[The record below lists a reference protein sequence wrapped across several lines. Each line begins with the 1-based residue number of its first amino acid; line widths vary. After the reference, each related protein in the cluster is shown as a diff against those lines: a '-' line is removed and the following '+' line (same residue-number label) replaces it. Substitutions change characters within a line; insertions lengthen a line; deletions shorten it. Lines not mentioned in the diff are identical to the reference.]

1 MQQHYAQKTKVHT
14 LIYHFYSKIRYH
26 LCFQRVIIF
35 CWWGLVL
42 WLHVGGCWRLGCLW
56 QVLKIRWQWSLLPQL
71 TSFHRWF
78 LCSKMLFDSIL
89 PTELYRLESS
99 LSNPARAVL
108 LYQLSFCNV
117 LNPLLFQQL
126 SQYLHQEAAPS
137 LETAASAWGWKASP
151 HLLVFSGG
159 GSSAVTSSGSTLVLV
174 LLLFAPRLWWL
185 PPRKEPL
192 SHSWGVESASS
203 KLLWPLMNHK
213 CSWQH
218 REWWIVSRRFSMH
231 FAHLSLS
238 VDNSLTKC
246 IF

>member
-1 MQQHYAQKTKVHT
+1 MVLITDLNINNFYLHLSKNRLWISLYKHGHLTWKSQYFLSLPYNSVTCFYLCCLHMSGFFLIFTGVSVVGSFSFKQHRETPMPVNN

-108 LYQLSFCNV
+108 L
-117 LNPLLFQQL
+117 
-126 SQYLHQEAAPS
+126 
-137 LETAASAWGWKASP
+137 
-151 HLLVFSGG
+151 
-159 GSSAVTSSGSTLVLV
+159 
-174 LLLFAPRLWWL
+174 
-185 PPRKEPL
+185 
-192 SHSWGVESASS
+192 
-203 KLLWPLMNHK
+203 
-213 CSWQH
+213 
-218 REWWIVSRRFSMH
+218 
-231 FAHLSLS
+231 S
-238 VDNSLTKC
+238 VM
-246 IF
+246 F